1 MTRAQELHAARMR
14 AKSTSLNMGRKYKV
28 KRSPAANHAI
38 PWPVRRAEY
47 LREVGR
53 DTITRKEA

>member
-28 KRSPAANHAI
+28 KRSSAANHAI
-38 PWPVRRAEY
+38 TWPERRAEY

-53 DTITRKEA
+53 EEKRA